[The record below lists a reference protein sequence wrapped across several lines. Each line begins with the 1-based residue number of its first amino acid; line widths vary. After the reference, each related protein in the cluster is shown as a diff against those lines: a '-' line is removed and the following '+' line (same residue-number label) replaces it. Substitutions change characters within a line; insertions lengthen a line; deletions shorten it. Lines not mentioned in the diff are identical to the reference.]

1 MNKLELEI
9 IDKVPSINQIY
20 AGMHWGK
27 RKALAD
33 EKHWLI
39 KAQILSKVKSFKPPL
54 FKKAFV
60 SYEIYFKSNIRRDWD
75 NLFLKLYN
83 DGLVQAG
90 VIPDDDSEHLIL
102 KDLTIKKGQP
112 IDKLVIILHNALK

>member
-20 AGMHWGK
+20 SGMHWGK

-39 KAQILSKVKSFKPPL
+39 KAEVMKKVKSFQPPL
-54 FKKAFV
+54 FKRASV
-60 SYEIYFKSNIRRDWD
+60 SYIIHFKSNVRRDWD

-83 DGLVQAG
+83 DGLVQSG
-90 VIPDDDSEHLIL
+90 IIPDDDSEHLIL
-102 KDLTIKKGQP
+102 NNLTIKKGQK
-112 IDKLVIILHNALK
+112 IDKLVIILHNACK